1 MHSKQMKFASL
12 AATLLL
18 VSLAAGCS
26 KASPDKAQ
34 AATVGTSSD
43 IPDVLAT
50 IGNEKI
56 TLADIKS
63 RVGDQLDQIDAL
75 YQRNRSNA
83 VEGALNAIIR
93 EKVIDAEAQKQGKT
107 VEQLVQAEAGG
118 TFEPTEV
125 EIQEWFDQNQARLG
139 GRTMES
145 LKLQIA
151 DVLRKKKKAAAEQGL
166 EARLDKERAVVVKFE
181 PFRLKFDN
189 TDAPRT
195 GNASSPVTLV
205 EFSDF
210 QCPFCRQF
218 APNMREL
225 EKNYGTKINI
235 VYRQYPI
242 PSLHAFA
249 FKAAE
254 ASLCANDQGKFW
266 ELHDLMFSDQEHI
279 TVRDLKE
286 KARRLGMDGK
296 KFDACLDTGK
306 YTERVQ
312 SDMAEGNKAGVTGTP
327 ALFVNGVEVPG
338 GAVPY
343 TTVAG
348 AIERELARSGSQKTN

>member
-12 AATLLL
+12 AGTLLL
-18 VSLAAGCS
+18 VSLGTACS
-26 KASPDKAQ
+26 KAAPDKVQ
-34 AATVGTSSD
+34 AATVGATSGL
-43 IPDVLAT
+43 PDVLAT
-50 IGNEKI
+50 IGTEKI
-56 TLADIKS
+56 TIADVRS
-63 RVGDQLDQIDAL
+63 RVGDQLDQIEAL

-83 VEGALNAIIR
+83 VEGALNDIIR

-118 TFEPTEV
+118 TFEPTDV
-125 EIQEWFDQNQARLG
+125 EISQWFSENQARLG

-151 DVLRKKKKAAAEQGL
+151 DVLRKKKREAATQALQ
-166 EARLDKERAVVVKFE
+166 ARLDRERAVVVKFE

-189 TDAPRT
+189 GDSPRMGDAT
-195 GNASSPVTLV
+195 SPVTLV

-225 EKNYGTKINI
+225 ERNYGKKINI

-242 PSLHAFA
+242 PSLHPFA

-254 ASLCANDQGKFW
+254 ASLCANEQGKFW
-266 ELHDLMFSDQEHI
+266 ELHDLMFTEQEHI
-279 TVRDLKE
+279 TIRDLKA
-286 KARRLGMDGK
+286 KAQRLGMDQN
-296 KFDACLDTGK
+296 KFDSCLDTGK
-306 YTERVQ
+306 YTEQVQ
-312 SDMAEGNKAGVTGTP
+312 RDMAEGNKAGVTGTP

-343 TTVAG
+343 ATVAG
-348 AIERELARSGSQKTN
+348 AIERELARSGSPKTN